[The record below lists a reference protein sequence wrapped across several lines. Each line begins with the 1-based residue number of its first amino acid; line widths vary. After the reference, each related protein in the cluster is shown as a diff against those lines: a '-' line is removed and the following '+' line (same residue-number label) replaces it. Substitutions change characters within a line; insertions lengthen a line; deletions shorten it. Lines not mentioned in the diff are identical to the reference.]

1 MFYKVIGILKRP
13 NDMTFAEFK
22 QWWLTVHVPRV
33 EQWPGLKAYHL
44 NFALR
49 EDEPYDGMAE
59 VWFNTREDAEKIFST
74 PEGIAARQ
82 AATAES
88 GKSVIFLAEENVIV
102 PLDEI
107 PAVED

>member
-13 NDMTFAEFK
+13 EKMTFAEFK

-33 EQWPGLKAYHL
+33 LQWPGLKAYHV
-44 NFALR
+44 NFALN
-49 EDEPYDGMAE
+49 EDEPFDGVAE
-59 VWFNTREDAEKIFST
+59 VWFNNRNDAENIFST
-74 PEGIAARQ
+74 PEGKEARQ

-102 PLDEI
+102 PLDEV
-107 PAVED
+107 PTGK

>member
-13 NDMTFAEFK
+13 PEMTFAEFK

-33 EQWPGLKAYHL
+33 EQWTGLKAYHI

-49 EDEPYDGMAE
+49 EDEAFDGVAE
-59 VWFNTREDAEKIFST
+59 VWFNSREEAEKIFFT

-82 AATAES
+82 AATTES
-88 GKSVIFLAEENVIV
+88 GKSVIFLAEENVLV

-107 PAVED
+107 PQSEN